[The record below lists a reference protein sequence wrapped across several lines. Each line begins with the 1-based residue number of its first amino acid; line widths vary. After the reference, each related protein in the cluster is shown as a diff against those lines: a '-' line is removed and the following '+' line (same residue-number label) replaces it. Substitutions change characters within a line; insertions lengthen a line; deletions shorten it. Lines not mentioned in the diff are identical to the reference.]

1 VVGGSLHHQGAAV
14 LTESPAVG
22 STTRVP
28 LPSWPS
34 TPPSGCRSPPGRPL
48 HHQGSAPSWAS
59 TAALR
64 APLVLG
70 VDGVAPV
77 RLVRTGLATIQLVT
91 IRLVSDSTS
100 DNSASDDSASALI
113 ELVAR
118 LG

>member
-1 VVGGSLHHQGAAV
+1 M
-14 LTESPAVG
+14 
-22 STTRVP
+22 
-28 LPSWPS
+28 
-34 TPPSGCRSPPGRPL
+34 GRPL
-48 HHQGSAPSWAS
+48 KPSKLNTGYGS
-59 TAALR
+59 T
-64 APLVLG
+64 
-70 VDGVAPV
+70 PV

>member
-1 VVGGSLHHQGAAV
+1 MYVGKL
-14 LTESPAVG
+14 
-22 STTRVP
+22 
-28 LPSWPS
+28 
-34 TPPSGCRSPPGRPL
+34 
-48 HHQGSAPSWAS
+48 AS
-59 TAALR
+59 TAS
-64 APLVLG
+64 LVIKFGSLFGSSLNPRRPGGG
-70 VDGVAPV
+70 VKNGSTPV

>member
-1 VVGGSLHHQGAAV
+1 MPLKSIENGGYWD
-14 LTESPAVG
+14 PKN
-22 STTRVP
+22 
-28 LPSWPS
+28 
-34 TPPSGCRSPPGRPL
+34 
-48 HHQGSAPSWAS
+48 
-59 TAALR
+59 
-64 APLVLG
+64 
-70 VDGVAPV
+70 GVAPV